1 MSGLSVTASG
11 TRLMRVCVH
20 KTGTMQALLTSIARG
35 YGWHFSGTVTPDK
48 AAALAAKFEGLY
60 LTELTEDQ
68 RGHRRRR
75 GQGNARL
82 FMHPSYLLPE
92 VHWWI
97 LLTEGDHPA
106 KAAEAKNLAAVTDA
120 RWRLTFQDQFE
131 AVRLPRE
138 GDTTRWTWRLTPKYQ
153 ASLRGRYSE
162 LLRHRKDNRELAQA
176 LRTLHRLPGF
186 HGIRRQVIEMLH
198 EVEEEWKRVHP
209 TGMKKPLPAGF
220 QPFVRR
226 KVYATVPLEVVCNR
240 LIAGQPPYSVEM
252 RYVPRPGVEAE
263 PDKLLNADLPE
274 WRRKMIKRQAKTK
287 AAAARAAPQA
297 SARAPEMT
305 AQGPAYADAVDAQEQ
320 AMAVSP
326 QAENVEDATAQ
337 QSRRLPALKGRLAR
351 WLGGSRLD

>member
-1 MSGLSVTASG
+1 
-11 TRLMRVCVH
+11 
-20 KTGTMQALLTSIARG
+20 
-35 YGWHFSGTVTPDK
+35 
-48 AAALAAKFEGLY
+48 LAAKFAGLY

-75 GQGNARL
+75 GHGNARL

-106 KAAEAKNLAAVTDA
+106 KAAEAKNLAAVTDP

-162 LLRHRKDNRELAQA
+162 LLRHRKDGRELAQA
-176 LRTLHRLPGF
+176 LRALHRLPGF

-226 KVYATVPLEVVCNR
+226 KVYATVPLEIVCNR

-263 PDKLLNADLPE
+263 PDELLDANLPE
-274 WRRKMIKRQAKTK
+274 WRQKMIKRQAKTK
-287 AAAARAAPQA
+287 AAAQA
-297 SARAPEMT
+297 
-305 AQGPAYADAVDAQEQ
+305 PAYADAVEAQEQ
-320 AMAVSP
+320 AMEVSP
-326 QAENVEDATAQ
+326 QAENVEDAAAELP
-337 QSRRLPALKGRLAR
+337 RKLPALKGRLAR